1 MSRSWCIAGFV
12 NIVGSYGVFPSLSC
26 CDELSFPF
34 EILLLSDWI
43 LLWIWEHLIYVLQLN
58 THGDNGVSYWF
69 TWYMFWHSTRG
80 FPRWHWGNLCIGV
93 DARSCLCF
101 SGRNLGALFE
111 VLCVGLSIMNMN
123 LLWCYFSTNSRID
136 RTERIALC
144 YFSTNSWIDRTERI
158 ALRWF
163 RTLQTIPS
171 YVLC

>member
-26 CDELSFPF
+26 CDELSF
-34 EILLLSDWI
+34 S
-43 LLWIWEHLIYVLQLN
+43 LWDFVVIGLN
-58 THGDNGVSYWF
+58 TFMDLRTLDICLAIQYLSDNGVSYWF

-158 ALRWF
+158 TLRWF
-163 RTLQTIPS
+163 RTLQTIYS
-171 YVLC
+171 YVLR